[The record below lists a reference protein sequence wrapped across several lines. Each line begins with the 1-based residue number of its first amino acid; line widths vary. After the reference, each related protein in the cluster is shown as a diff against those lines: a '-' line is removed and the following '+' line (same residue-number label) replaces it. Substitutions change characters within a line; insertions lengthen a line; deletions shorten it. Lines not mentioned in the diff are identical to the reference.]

1 MFLDTNT
8 FIWFVNGHPRLKPSL
23 QAAIADPNMP
33 ISVSVVTFWEITIKH
48 RKGKLPMPEPFAS
61 APSETFASWCFR
73 AVIDILPIEQ
83 AQIAL
88 AMRLEF
94 PHDDPFDRLI
104 AAAAISKDQPL
115 VSSDAQFKR
124 CAGLEVL
131 LV

>member
-1 MFLDTNT
+1 MLLDTNVIINLVRQPET
-8 FIWFVNGHPRLKPSL
+8 VKPIILARLSDPKEYRSTSL
-23 QAAIADPNMP
+23 
-33 ISVSVVTFWEITIKH
+33 ISFWEITIKH

-94 PHDDPFDRLI
+94 PNDDPFDRLI
-104 AAAAISKDQPL
+104 AAAAISKGQPL